1 MALVRDPI
9 TGQYTFS
16 DPASQVINT
25 QTGQTANTLKA
36 PPVTTPT
43 STPPPTMSPEALTTP
58 TTPLNVPQYEAPPV
72 PNTLDYDKTI
82 SQLLS
87 DSPGATALQNEKKGI
102 VDRISE
108 LFTKQGTEAA
118 RKAELET
125 GAGIPDLSK
134 TLNELI
140 TSIRQNNAGAFSAS
154 QSQEDRMAPTFAISG
169 SQAQIERQRAVKNY
183 GLAAAAEAV
192 QGNIA
197 LANAN
202 VQRALDAE
210 FKPLEAM
217 IAYQKFL
224 YDANRD
230 ELDREDKQRSE
241 KLRIALDE
249 RTRILETQ
257 KSEREAAYN
266 VLNVA
271 AKYGAPASV
280 LNAISGAKNYSE
292 AVIAAG
298 SYLQDPAAKYDIENA
313 RLDNLL
319 KREQINKV
327 QRETALI
334 GQPTE
339 KEKKEQA
346 DALRN
351 AEASLPKMYDQVNI
365 ITALKDDP
373 ALSALVGPN
382 AIARIG
388 TGFRNATG
396 QAQNFIGSIQKLT
409 GGLTLQNLIDA
420 KANGATFGALSIP
433 ELQLLAASASKIAGW
448 EIHEDP
454 KDPNSKVIGYNV
466 SEKAFKEELD
476 YIRTQTQRA
485 IALKTGKVFDAEEE
499 KFLDDLWG
507 ETQGSNTFSPSGFY
521 SSTPIK

>member
-1 MALVRDPI
+1 
-9 TGQYTFS
+9 
-16 DPASQVINT
+16 
-25 QTGQTANTLKA
+25 
-36 PPVTTPT
+36 
-43 STPPPTMSPEALTTP
+43 
-58 TTPLNVPQYEAPPV
+58 
-72 PNTLDYDKTI
+72 
-82 SQLLS
+82 
-87 DSPGATALQNEKKGI
+87 
-102 VDRISE
+102 
-108 LFTKQGTEAA
+108 
-118 RKAELET
+118 
-125 GAGIPDLSK
+125 
-134 TLNELI
+134 
-140 TSIRQNNAGAFSAS
+140 
-154 QSQEDRMAPTFAISG
+154 
-169 SQAQIERQRAVKNY
+169 
-183 GLAAAAEAV
+183 
-192 QGNIA
+192 
-197 LANAN
+197 
-202 VQRALDAE
+202 
-210 FKPLEAM
+210 
-217 IAYQKFL
+217 
-224 YDANRD
+224 
-230 ELDREDKQRSE
+230 
-241 KLRIALDE
+241 
-249 RTRILETQ
+249 
-257 KSEREAAYN
+257 
-266 VLNVA
+266 
-271 AKYGAPASV
+271 
-280 LNAISGAKNYSE
+280 
-292 AVIAAG
+292 
-298 SYLQDPAAKYDIENA
+298 
-313 RLDNLL
+313 
-319 KREQINKV
+319 
-327 QRETALI
+327 LI